1 MQDTSKKLA
10 KILPKDL
17 LKKFEE
23 DIEKLVKN
31 GEKDVDD
38 LSKKKQAEIESV

>member
-1 MQDTSKKLA
+1 MQDTLKKLQ

-23 DIEKLVKN
+23 DLEKVVKN
-31 GEKDVDD
+31 GEKDVES
-38 LSKKKQAEIESV
+38 LAKKKQSEIESV

>member
-1 MQDTSKKLA
+1 MQDTLKKLA

-23 DIEKLVKN
+23 DLEKMVKN
-31 GEKDVDD
+31 GEKDVDS
-38 LSKKKQAEIESV
+38 LSKKKQSEIESV

>member
-1 MQDTSKKLA
+1 MQDTLKKLA

-38 LSKKKQAEIESV
+38 LSKKK